1 MRPQF
6 IIKSTG
12 TDVYQ
17 RILEL
22 RELKVKAL
30 TYKALYQ
37 EDSDVMKSLASEILL
52 LEDILDWVEGKEKA
66 ADDATSDGNVKGNVF
81 HE

>member
-17 RILEL
+17 RVLEL

-66 ADDATSDGNVKGNVF
+66 ADAATSDGIEKGN
-81 HE
+81 

>member
-6 IIKSTG
+6 IINSTG

-17 RILEL
+17 RVLEL

-37 EDSDVMKSLASEILL
+37 EDADVMKSLASEILL
-52 LEDILDWVEGKEKA
+52 LEDILDWVEGKEKT
-66 ADDATSDGNVKGNVF
+66 ADDATPEG
-81 HE
+81 

>member
-66 ADDATSDGNVKGNVF
+66 ADAATSDGIEKGN
-81 HE
+81 

>member
-6 IIKSTG
+6 IINSTG

-17 RILEL
+17 HVLEL

-30 TYKALYQ
+30 TYRALYR
-37 EDSDVMKSLASEILL
+37 EDSDVMKSLASDILL
-52 LEDILDWVEGKEKA
+52 LEDILGWVEGKEKT
-66 ADDATSDGNVKGNVF
+66 ADAATSDSSEKGN
-81 HE
+81 

>member
-6 IIKSTG
+6 IINSTG

-17 RILEL
+17 RVLEL

-37 EDSDVMKSLASEILL
+37 EDADVMKSLASEILL

-66 ADDATSDGNVKGNVF
+66 ADAATPEG
-81 HE
+81 

>member
-6 IIKSTG
+6 IINSTG

-17 RILEL
+17 RVLEL

-66 ADDATSDGNVKGNVF
+66 ADAATSDGIEKGN
-81 HE
+81 

>member
-17 RILEL
+17 RVLEL
-22 RELKVKAL
+22 RDLKVKAL

-66 ADDATSDGNVKGNVF
+66 ADAATSDGIVKGNVL

>member
-6 IIKSTG
+6 IINSTG

-17 RILEL
+17 HVLEL

-66 ADDATSDGNVKGNVF
+66 ADAATPEGNVKGNVL

>member
-6 IIKSTG
+6 IINSTG

-17 RILEL
+17 RVLEI

-37 EDSDVMKSLASEILL
+37 EDSDVMKSLASEILM

-66 ADDATSDGNVKGNVF
+66 ADGATSDGIVKGNVL

>member
-6 IIKSTG
+6 IINSTG

-17 RILEL
+17 RVLEL

-66 ADDATSDGNVKGNVF
+66 ADAATSDGLKGN
-81 HE
+81 

>member
-6 IIKSTG
+6 IINSTG

-17 RILEL
+17 RVLEL

-37 EDSDVMKSLASEILL
+37 EDADVMKSLASEILL
-52 LEDILDWVEGKEKA
+52 LEDILDWVEGKEKT
-66 ADDATSDGNVKGNVF
+66 ADDATSDGNVKGNVL
-81 HE
+81 HG

>member
-6 IIKSTG
+6 IINSTG

-17 RILEL
+17 RVLEL

-37 EDSDVMKSLASEILL
+37 EDADVMKSLASEILL
-52 LEDILDWVEGKEKA
+52 LEDILDWVEDKEKT
-66 ADDATSDGNVKGNVF
+66 ADDATSDGNVKGNVL

>member
-6 IIKSTG
+6 IINSTG

-17 RILEL
+17 RVFEL

-37 EDSDVMKSLASEILL
+37 EDADVMKSLASEILL
-52 LEDILDWVEGKEKA
+52 LEDILDWVEGKEKT
-66 ADDATSDGNVKGNVF
+66 ADDATSDGNVKGNVL

>member
-6 IIKSTG
+6 IMNSTG

-17 RILEL
+17 HVLEL
-22 RELKVKAL
+22 RELKVKSL
-30 TYKALYQ
+30 TYRALYR

-66 ADDATSDGNVKGNVF
+66 ADAGTSTVKKGN
-81 HE
+81 

>member
-6 IIKSTG
+6 IINSTG

-17 RILEL
+17 RVLEL

-30 TYKALYQ
+30 TYTALYQ
-37 EDSDVMKSLASEILL
+37 EDADVMKSLASEILL

-66 ADDATSDGNVKGNVF
+66 ADAATSDGIEKGN
-81 HE
+81 

>member
-6 IIKSTG
+6 IINSTG

-17 RILEL
+17 HVLEL

-37 EDSDVMKSLASEILL
+37 EDADVMKSLASEILL
-52 LEDILDWVEGKEKA
+52 LEDILDWVEGKEKT

-81 HE
+81 YE

>member
-6 IIKSTG
+6 IINSTG

-17 RILEL
+17 HVLEL

-30 TYKALYQ
+30 TYKALYR
-37 EDSDVMKSLASEILL
+37 ENPNVMESLASDILL
-52 LEDILDWVEGKEKA
+52 LEDILSWVEGKEKA
-66 ADDATSDGNVKGNVF
+66 ADAGTSDGNEKGN
-81 HE
+81 

>member
-17 RILEL
+17 RVLEL

-66 ADDATSDGNVKGNVF
+66 ADAATSDGLKGN
-81 HE
+81 

>member
-6 IIKSTG
+6 IINSTG

-17 RILEL
+17 RVLEL

-37 EDSDVMKSLASEILL
+37 EDADVMKSLASEILL
-52 LEDILDWVEGKEKA
+52 LEDILDWVEGKEKT
-66 ADDATSDGNVKGNVF
+66 ADDATSDGNVKGNVL

>member
-52 LEDILDWVEGKEKA
+52 LEDILDWVEGKEKT
-66 ADDATSDGNVKGNVF
+66 ADAGTSDGNVKGNVL

>member
-6 IIKSTG
+6 IINSTG

-17 RILEL
+17 RVLEL

-37 EDSDVMKSLASEILL
+37 EDADVMKSLASEILL
-52 LEDILDWVEGKEKA
+52 LEDILDWVEGKEKT
-66 ADDATSDGNVKGNVF
+66 ADDATSDGNVKGN
-81 HE
+81 

>member
-6 IIKSTG
+6 IINSTG

-17 RILEL
+17 RVLEL

-37 EDSDVMKSLASEILL
+37 EDADVMKSLASEILL

-66 ADDATSDGNVKGNVF
+66 ADAGTSDGIEKGN
-81 HE
+81 

>member
-6 IIKSTG
+6 IINSTG

-17 RILEL
+17 RVLEL

-37 EDSDVMKSLASEILL
+37 EDADVMKSLASEILL
-52 LEDILDWVEGKEKA
+52 LEDILDWVEGKEKT
-66 ADDATSDGNVKGNVF
+66 ADERNRQRPEK
-81 HE
+81 